1 MRPGILSALCLA
13 AILRATDP
21 ISIALDKPVL
31 SLDPLLLARE
41 VEVQVVDL
49 VFDRLVAID
58 EHGNYLPEMLESWE
72 ISKDGRNVLL
82 KLRPGL
88 TWQDGSPVEAED
100 VVATWR
106 MLSLP
111 AVRKVFDLVGVRT
124 LDSVVAE
131 GPLRIR
137 IRLRQPR
144 ATLLADLYNFQPVP
158 RKLYHL
164 GADPFQNPLNYAP
177 VGSGPYRV
185 LPGATSRDIQIERW
199 PGYRGPHP
207 GRWDRFHFR
216 VQPPD
221 AADYLRQIRAGEYH
235 FADLDWFHHYLLR
248 QGALGTPG
256 LQALSAPTASY
267 DTFWLDCDPARS
279 LLGDKR
285 LRRALAELQ
294 PLDFLLA
301 QRQLHPAR
309 LATSLWSPLSWAYEA
324 VPQTLPKL
332 DRARALLDAAGWH
345 PGPDGV
351 RRNANGRPLRLVMY
365 ATRGYSRLDAAE
377 AFAAL
382 AKKASIDLD
391 LRRVGIDEVLARAA
405 KGEGDL
411 WAYGWNT
418 SLDPDAEAPLF
429 TSEGIQGGTNVTRY
443 HNPEVDR
450 LFAAA
455 RHEMDAGRRR
465 AMYRRINLLVQSD
478 FPVVQLTYGVAYLAA
493 DRRLRGVAFDPL
505 GQSYGYVPGRRG
517 WTLAN

>member
-1 MRPGILSALCLA
+1 MRLRILYALCLT
-13 AILRATDP
+13 AILGAADP

-41 VEVQVVDL
+41 VEVQVVDM
-49 VFDRLVAID
+49 VFDRLVTID

-72 ISKDGRNVLL
+72 ISKDGRDVLL

-111 AVRKVFDLVGVRT
+111 QVRKVYDLVGVRT
-124 LDSVVAE
+124 LDSVTAE
-131 GPLRIR
+131 GPLRVR

-158 RKLYHL
+158 RRLYRL
-164 GADPFQNPLNYAP
+164 GADPFQSPLNYAP

-185 LPGATSRDIQIERW
+185 RPGANAGDIQLERW
-199 PGYRGPHP
+199 SGYRGPYP

-216 VQPPD
+216 VQPVD
-221 AADYLRQIRAGEYH
+221 KADYLRQIRSGEYH

-267 DTFWLDCDPARS
+267 DTFWLNCDPTRS
-279 LLGDKR
+279 PLGDKR
-285 LRRALAELQ
+285 LRRAVAELQ
-294 PLDFLLA
+294 PLEFLLA
-301 QRQLHPAR
+301 QRQLHPSR

-332 DRARALLDAAGWH
+332 ARAQALLGASGWHLGPEGVRHDAAGK
-345 PGPDGV
+345 
-351 RRNANGRPLRLVMY
+351 PLRLVMY
-365 ATRGYSRLDAAE
+365 AVQGYSRLDAPQ
-377 AFAAL
+377 AFSEL
-382 AKKASIDLD
+382 ARKAGIDLD
-391 LRRVGIDEVLARAA
+391 LRRVSIDEVLARAA

-429 TSEGIQGGTNVTRY
+429 TREGIQGGTNVTRY
-443 HNPEVDR
+443 HRPEVDR
-450 LFAAA
+450 LFTAA
-455 RHEMDAGRRR
+455 RHEMDPGRRR
-465 AMYRRINLLVQSD
+465 AMYLRLNRLVQSD
-478 FPVVQLTYGVAYLAA
+478 FPLIQLTYGVAYLAA
-493 DRRLRGVAFDPL
+493 ARRLRGVAFDPL

-517 WTLAN
+517 WTLAD

>member
-1 MRPGILSALCLA
+1 MRLRILSALCLA
-13 AILRATDP
+13 AWLRAADP

-58 EHGNYLPEMLESWE
+58 EHGNYLPEMLESWT
-72 ISKDGRNVLL
+72 ISKDGRDVLL

-88 TWQDGSPVEAED
+88 TWQDGSPIEAED

-131 GPLRIR
+131 GPLAVRIH
-137 IRLRQPR
+137 LRQPR

-158 RKLYHL
+158 RRLYRL
-164 GADPFQNPLNYAP
+164 GPDPFRNPLNYAP

-185 LPGATSRDIQIERW
+185 LPGATARDIQLERW

-216 VQPPD
+216 VQPVD
-221 AADYLRQIRAGEYH
+221 TAEYLRQIRAGEYH

-248 QGALGTPG
+248 QGVLGTHG
-256 LQALSAPTASY
+256 LVALTAPTASY
-267 DTFWLDCDPARS
+267 DSFWLNCDPGRS
-279 LLGDKR
+279 LLGDR
-285 LRRALAELQ
+285 GLRHALAELQ
-294 PLDFLLA
+294 PISFLMA
-301 QRQLHPAR
+301 QRQLHPSR

-324 VPQTLPKL
+324 LPQTLPKL
-332 DRARALLDAAGWH
+332 ANAKALLDAAGWRL
-345 PGPDGV
+345 GPDGI
-351 RRNANGRPLRLVMY
+351 RRDARGRPLRLVMY
-365 ATRGYSRLDAAE
+365 AVRGYSKLDAAQ
-377 AFAAL
+377 AFADQAHR
-382 AKKASIDLD
+382 AGIDLD
-391 LRRVGIDEVLARAA
+391 LRRVGIDEVLDRAA
-405 KGEGDL
+405 KGAGDI

-429 TSEGIQGGTNVTRY
+429 TSEGIVGGTNVTRF
-443 HNPEVDR
+443 HSPEVDR
-450 LFAAA
+450 LFTEA
-455 RHEMDAGRRR
+455 RHEMDPGRRR
-465 AMYRRINLLVQSD
+465 AMYLRINRLVQAG
-478 FPVVQLTYGVAYLAA
+478 FPLIQLTYGVAYLAA

-517 WTLAN
+517 WTLAK